1 MIALLS
7 TLTKDGMK
15 VMIRFILGLGT
26 VIAGVGFIE
35 GSNSFAIGIPIM
47 VVGAMVMLWALT
59 SAQLTE

>member
-1 MIALLS
+1 
-7 TLTKDGMK
+7 
-15 VMIRFILGLGT
+15 MIRFILGLGT

>member
-47 VVGAMVMLWALT
+47 VVVAMVMLWALT

>member
-1 MIALLS
+1 MRKEWAI
-7 TLTKDGMK
+7 KEKFGMK

-35 GSNSFAIGIPIM
+35 GSNSFAIGAPLM

-59 SAQLTE
+59 SSQLTE

>member
-7 TLTKDGMK
+7 TLTKNGMK

-35 GSNSFAIGIPIM
+35 GSNSFAIGTPLM

>member
-1 MIALLS
+1 MQ
-7 TLTKDGMK
+7 G
-15 VMIRFILGLGT
+15 MIRFIIGLGT
-26 VIAGVGFIE
+26 IIAGVGFIE